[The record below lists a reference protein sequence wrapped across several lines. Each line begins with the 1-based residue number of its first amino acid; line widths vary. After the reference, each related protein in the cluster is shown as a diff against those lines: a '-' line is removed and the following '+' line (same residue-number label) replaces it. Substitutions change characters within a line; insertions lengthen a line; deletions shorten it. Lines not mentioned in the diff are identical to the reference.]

1 MTHGQTTL
9 RLRSFLA
16 SVMVTVA
23 LIAVATTPVWTQIQ
37 QGEVVGTLYGGV
49 NKYHGEFSDDMFAVS
64 TGIGVSYAAMDR
76 LLVEARFG
84 LGEYRWKITDAKIRR
99 FPGYFGQDAQVGD
112 RYPGTLTTIEGDNES
127 RVTTVDVLA
136 SWILVPDI
144 AASPFVTVGV
154 GLFNFAPSNSEE
166 HSALP
171 NNLARVYPRTVVSI
185 PVGGGVRIPL
195 SSAVGLMLRADH
207 RFVFSPYLDDIRA
220 DRGNDALTTISLG
233 LSYNFTAPAQS
244 RELGQ
249 AELEVVREIHMAP
262 STPSC
267 SRCGCA
273 MARGCCCRHGHNG
286 SQPEM
291 RQEEPAAV
299 PKAADSKPA
308 PAAEPLPEPTPEPL
322 PVPTPEPMPAPA
334 ADPVPTPTPE
344 PTTPKKRKSFS
355 KDIRFVVNTD
365 EFDKTQPETEKNLQ
379 ELLTYMQESC
389 DELQVMI
396 EGHASADGPP
406 ERNRELSTLR
416 ARKVQQWL
424 IDQGVTPSKIRGAM
438 GFGSSMPRVAE
449 PSPAA
454 VKSMAKDKL
463 EAIRRQNRR
472 IEIAVLKDCKVQ

>member
-9 RLRSFLA
+9 RLRSFFV
-16 SVMVTVA
+16 SVMVTAA
-23 LIAVATTPVWTQIQ
+23 LLVVVTAPAWTQIQ

-76 LLVEARFG
+76 LLIEGRFG

-99 FPGYFGQDAQVGD
+99 FPGYFGQDALVGD

-127 RVTTVDVLA
+127 RVTTADLLA

-144 AASPFVTVGV
+144 AASPFITAGV
-154 GLFNFAPSNSEE
+154 GLFNFAPSNSDE

-171 NNLARVYPRTVVSI
+171 NNLRSVYPRTVVSI

-195 SSAVGLMLRADH
+195 SSAVGFVLRAEH
-207 RFVFSPYLDDIRA
+207 RFVFSPYLDDIKA
-220 DRGNDALTTISLG
+220 DHGNDALTTISLG
-233 LSYNFTAPAQS
+233 LSYSFTAPSQS
-244 RELGQ
+244 REPRQ
-249 AELEVVREIHMAP
+249 PEVLEVVRELRIAP

-273 MARGCCCRHGHNG
+273 MAHGCCCRRGHTK

-291 RQEEPAAV
+291 RDDEPTVV
-299 PKAADSKPA
+299 PDAPVSKPA
-308 PAAEPLPEPTPEPL
+308 PAAEPVTEPTS
-322 PVPTPEPMPAPA
+322 VPTPAPTPAPA
-334 ADPVPTPTPE
+334 PEPTPTPE
-344 PTTPKKRKSFS
+344 PATPKKRKSFS

-365 EFDKTQPETEKNLQ
+365 EFDTTQPETEKNLQ

-438 GFGSSMPRVAE
+438 GFGSSMPRVVE

-454 VKSMAKDKL
+454 ARSMSKDQL